1 MDLRESII
9 ALINQSLAAQIIS
22 QEDLLQICGED
33 SSTLRSLTSYQQA
46 QEAVEY
52 LNSVTATSDNNFRNV
67 MRQRGVKLKAVA
79 TLKKCLRL
87 RKFKFTQKRG
97 TRIYYVK
104 SGSCPNIEIEDI
116 IL

>member
-9 ALINQSLAAQIIS
+9 ALINQSLATQIIS

-46 QEAVEY
+46 QKAVDY

-97 TRIYYVK
+97 ARVYYVK
-104 SGSCPNIEIEDI
+104 SGSCPDVEIEDI

>member
-33 SSTLRSLTSYQQA
+33 SSTLRSYTQNQQA
-46 QEAVEY
+46 QKAVDY

-97 TRIYYVK
+97 TRVYYVK
-104 SGSCPNIEIEDI
+104 SGSCPDVEIEDI

>member
-1 MDLRESII
+1 MDLREII
-9 ALINQSLAAQIIS
+9 LALVNQSIAAQIIS
-22 QEDLLQICGED
+22 QEDLLQICGQD
-33 SSTLRSLTSYQQA
+33 CVTVRSLTSYQQA
-46 QEAVEY
+46 KEAVDY

-67 MRQRGVKLKAVA
+67 MRQRGIKLRAVA

-97 TRIYYVK
+97 SRTYYVK
-104 SGSCPNIEIEDI
+104 SGVCDEITIEDI

>member
-22 QEDLLQICGED
+22 QEDLLQICGKD

-104 SGSCPNIEIEDI
+104 SGCCPDVEIEDI

>member
-104 SGSCPNIEIEDI
+104 SGSCPDVEIEDI

>member
-22 QEDLLQICGED
+22 QEDLLKICGED

-46 QEAVEY
+46 QEAVDY

-97 TRIYYVK
+97 TRVYYVK
-104 SGSCPNIEIEDI
+104 SGSCPDVEIEDI
-116 IL
+116 VL

>member
-1 MDLRESII
+1 MDLRESVI

-22 QEDLLQICGED
+22 QKDLLQICGED
-33 SSTLRSLTSYQQA
+33 SSTLGSYTQNQQA
-46 QEAVEY
+46 QKAVDY

-104 SGSCPNIEIEDI
+104 SGTCPDVEMEDI

>member
-9 ALINQSLAAQIIS
+9 ALINQSLATQIIS
-22 QEDLLQICGED
+22 QEDLLQICGKD

-46 QEAVEY
+46 KEAVEY

-97 TRIYYVK
+97 ARVYYVK
-104 SGSCPNIEIEDI
+104 SGSCPDVEIEDI